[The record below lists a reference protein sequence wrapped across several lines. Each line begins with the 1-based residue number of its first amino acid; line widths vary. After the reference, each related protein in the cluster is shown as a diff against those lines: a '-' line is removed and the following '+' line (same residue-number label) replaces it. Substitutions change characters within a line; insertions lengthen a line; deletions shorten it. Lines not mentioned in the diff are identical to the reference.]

1 MAVEIKSSAE
11 REPIRRASANSTP
24 SEIIK
29 ELIADPQKLILR
41 KPFTRGLAGWGDDDH
56 CGDELRYDEVLPASL
71 PSIKRVV
78 VTQEQYMAELDPRSH
93 KVLFDDNI
101 PSITMKLNDG
111 SYMDIKYERMAV
123 SYQRNIRDKHVLH
136 LCGHPMQFTLMNTDP
151 TDKDTANFITFKQY
165 WELRNQDGMRTKMV
179 SAAKSL
185 GDAGLLFY
193 RDYKGRI
200 KSRLIS
206 YEDGY
211 VICSHDDDNGDR
223 ILESIYY
230 EKDNVKYI
238 DSYDDTYMYR
248 HVCDMN
254 IARNGGSP
262 EWIMETPK
270 KHGFSEIPLV
280 TKRCKVAW
288 DNVQSI
294 IEVYEVIYNIF
305 LVIQKRHGWGIL
317 YIKGQFNENAKKIA
331 GAIVLND
338 TSLDGSGSAEF
349 KTPPSPQNMID
360 TLGLMEE
367 TIQKGSGATFL
378 LPKDVKSTGDISAQA
393 IMLTQSLDIE
403 NALQGV
409 IEWQNVADKMC
420 RLFKEGLA
428 QELVSSGENPQ
439 AYTEFKKLNIN
450 AKFRVWRPQ
459 SDTEYNNMISSLA
472 GAGLI
477 SKETG
482 IEKNTLSTPDEKSRL
497 AREEEAKE
505 KKEAQAQEL
514 EGLKQQQE
522 LERQA
527 AESAAAT
534 QEAEQ
539 NDAGASASETSAQV
553 TATSQKE

>member
-1 MAVEIKSSAE
+1 MAVEIQTSTAQELLKAPSSAA
-11 REPIRRASANSTP
+11 PA
-24 SEIIK
+24 EIVRG
-29 ELIADPQKLILR
+29 LIADPKKLILR

-71 PSIKRVV
+71 PNIKRIV

-101 PSITMKLNDG
+101 PSITMKLSDG

-123 SYQRNIRDKHVLH
+123 SFQRNIRDKHVLH

-179 SAAKSL
+179 STAKSL
-185 GDAGLLFY
+185 GNAGLLFY

-254 IARNGGSP
+254 VARNGNAP
-262 EWIMETPK
+262 EWKMETPTR
-270 KHGFSEIPLV
+270 HGFSEIPLV

-378 LPKDVKSTGDISAQA
+378 LPKDVKSSGDISAQA

-428 QELVSSGENPQ
+428 QELVSSGENPR

-505 KKEAQAQEL
+505 KKEAQTQAQE
-514 EGLKQQQE
+514 ELKQQEQE
-522 LERQA
+522 QLA
-527 AESAAAT
+527 AAAAAT
-534 QEAEQ
+534 
-539 NDAGASASETSAQV
+539 SASEISAQV
-553 TATSQKE
+553 TATSQEE